1 MRQTNL
7 REYLGPKGYVSYLKS
22 RVRIG
27 LALDSLAE
35 TPGNTISCPIIFD
48 TVKLYRVNDGTIRHQ
63 YRTMVY
69 QYMTMLYGK
78 KLARKTGH
86 GVCIS
91 LGQRQQFASE
101 ADKKYEDYFP
111 TFKRRFWRKIMSLRP
126 GQKTSTLMLYSS
138 MKLPKRDVHVLRRR
152 YYSYISTNLRTLAKA
167 GAFIVQRTPGQL
179 RRAPG
184 YMRTFVTLIPPSNLK
199 YKPFARL

>member
-7 REYLGPKGYVSYLKS
+7 REYLGPKGYESYLKS

-27 LALDSLAE
+27 LALDSLTE

-48 TVKLYRVNDGTIRHQ
+48 TVKPYRVNDGTIRHQ

-69 QYMTMLYGK
+69 QYMTILYGK

-91 LGQRQQFASE
+91 LGSQQQFASE
-101 ADKKYEDYFP
+101 ADKVYDDYFP
-111 TFKRRFWRKIMSLRP
+111 TFKGMFWRKIMRLKP

-138 MKLPKRDVHVLRRR
+138 MKLPKSDVHALRKR
-152 YYSYISTNLRTLAKA
+152 YYSYISANLRNLKKA
-167 GAFIVQRTPGQL
+167 GAFKMQRTSGQL

-184 YMRTFVTLIPPSNLK
+184 YIRTSVTLIPPSNLK
-199 YKPFARL
+199 YKPFGRL